1 MTILVSK
8 VVELFNELERVVR
21 FMKRVDYYDPVG
33 YPGVIVSGCFVRH
46 CKVSCV
52 YSTWDQVDEAIRKL

>member
-1 MTILVSK
+1 MTLLVSN

-21 FMKRVDYYDPVG
+21 LMERVDYYDPVG

-46 CKVSCV
+46 CKVS
-52 YSTWDQVDEAIRKL
+52 STWDQVNEAIHKL